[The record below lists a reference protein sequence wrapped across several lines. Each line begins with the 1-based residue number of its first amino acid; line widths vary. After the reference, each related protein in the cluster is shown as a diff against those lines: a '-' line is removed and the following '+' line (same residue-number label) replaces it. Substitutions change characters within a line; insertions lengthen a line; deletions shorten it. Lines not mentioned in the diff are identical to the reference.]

1 LGGAQIA
8 LGIER
13 LHVGGDGHGHGGN
26 SSVKS
31 AQNQVRD
38 NRLAHAATLSVSWQ
52 ALTLRAPCFQG
63 FRMLHPSAE
72 LFFDKPSE

>member
-1 LGGAQIA
+1 
-8 LGIER
+8 
-13 LHVGGDGHGHGGN
+13 

-31 AQNQVRD
+31 VQNQVRD

-72 LFFDKPSE
+72 LFFDKPLEHLSVFLEEHRFRSLHRH